1 MSGKTF
7 FSQTKRTITGG
18 NIQINNFNGSFG
30 NGGFHS
36 SSIVQ
41 IIGSGIQ
48 KTVTIAPQSFSRLK
62 VKGCF
67 DINFMISHSE
77 SIQIIAD
84 DNLVD
89 LFDLEYAADTLIVGF
104 KENVSFQTQNPL
116 LINIAYPRLDAV
128 ELKGSG
134 NINVANLDQDTFEV
148 LLKGSGDIDLKG
160 TVGHAILTLSGSGD
174 IDAIS
179 LKALRVDAKLK
190 GSGDIEATATSA
202 ADVRLSGSGDIKIYG
217 NPVSQES
224 KCSGSGDIK
233 FK

>member
-7 FSQTKRTITGG
+7 FSQTKQTITG
-18 NIQINNFNGSFG
+18 NVQINNFNGTF
-30 NGGFHS
+30 NNRGFHS
-36 SSIVQ
+36 SDIHQ

-48 KTVTIAPQSFSRLK
+48 KTVNFNPQPFSSLK
-62 VKGCF
+62 VKSCF
-67 DINFMISHSE
+67 DVNFVFSHSE

-84 DNLVD
+84 DNLID
-89 LFDLEYAADTLIVGF
+89 LVDLEYAADTLIVGF
-104 KENVSFQTQNPL
+104 KDNVSFQTQNPL
-116 LINIAYPRLDAV
+116 LINISYPRLDAV

-134 NINVANLDQDTFEV
+134 NINVANLNQEAFEA

-174 IDAIS
+174 IDAIA
-179 LKALRVDAKLK
+179 LKALRVEAKLK
-190 GSGDIEATATSA
+190 GSGDIEATATDA

-217 NPVSQES
+217 NPASQQS

>member
-7 FSQTKRTITGG
+7 FSQTKHTIIG
-18 NIQINNFNGSFG
+18 NVQINNFNGTFK

-36 SSIVQ
+36 SGIVQ

-48 KTVTIAPQSFSRLK
+48 KTVTLNPQPFSRLK

-67 DINFMISHSE
+67 DINFMLSNSE

-89 LFDLEYAADTLIVGF
+89 LVDLEYAAETLIVGF

-134 NINVANLDQDTFEV
+134 NINVANLNQDTFEA

-174 IDAIS
+174 IDAIA

-190 GSGDIEATATSA
+190 GSGDIEATATDA

-217 NPVSQES
+217 NPASQQS